1 MREIIVQFSQICLQE
16 NCFKVNDKYVV
27 REAILKKS
35 SFISPSTR
43 ITMFFLLI
51 VIGGWGERRWQRRAS
66 RDHNGGE
73 LRGEGN
79 PGLFSSMNVHL
90 VIWSYMAYM
99 FFNTIRLH
107 P

>member
-43 ITMFFLLI
+43 ITMFFC
-51 VIGGWGERRWQRRAS
+51 
-66 RDHNGGE
+66 
-73 LRGEGN
+73 
-79 PGLFSSMNVHL
+79 
-90 VIWSYMAYM
+90 
-99 FFNTIRLH
+99 
-107 P
+107 